1 MSSFPSVTDCAV
13 GLKKV
18 TWRFYWDDVQ
28 WSDMEDVRFYQQCRN
43 KAEVNAPKG
52 RKRSYQIRK
61 DHRRDPHIAGDIS
74 HQTPF
79 CPLSQIQKMRC
90 ECWKRTQ
97 ESSGWM
103 CSLKQE
109 SPLGGFWQKPLFLHS
124 QCPRT
129 CNFQAR
135 MCLAVISNY
144 KKLLLTLHGK
154 LPHLP
159 TAPSFA
165 LWSYTE

>member
-18 TWRFYWDDVQ
+18 TWRFYCDDVQ
-28 WSDMEDVRFYQQCRN
+28 WSYMEDVRFYQQCRN

-52 RKRSYQIRK
+52 RKRSYQLRK

-90 ECWKRTQ
+90 EC
-97 ESSGWM
+97 
-103 CSLKQE
+103 
-109 SPLGGFWQKPLFLHS
+109 
-124 QCPRT
+124 
-129 CNFQAR
+129 
-135 MCLAVISNY
+135 
-144 KKLLLTLHGK
+144 
-154 LPHLP
+154 
-159 TAPSFA
+159 
-165 LWSYTE
+165 